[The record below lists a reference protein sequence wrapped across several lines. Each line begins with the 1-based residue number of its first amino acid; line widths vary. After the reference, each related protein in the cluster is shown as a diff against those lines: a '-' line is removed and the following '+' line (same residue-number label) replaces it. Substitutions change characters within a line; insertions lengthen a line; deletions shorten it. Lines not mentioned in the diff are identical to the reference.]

1 MLRYQNILVPV
12 DGSSTAR
19 RGLNEAIELAGSLGS
34 RIRVLHIV
42 IRALRLPPHASSASI
57 ERLLATMRRNGDLIL
72 REAESAVRASGIEVD
87 DKLIDTPD
95 EHAGRIIL
103 EEARSW
109 PAHLIVC
116 GTHGRTGMSRLLL
129 GSDAE
134 FVLRHSTAPV
144 LLVRSR

>member
-19 RGLNEAIELAGSLGS
+19 RGLSEAIELARSVGS

-42 IRALRLPPHASSASI
+42 THAFRLAPAASSAGI
-57 ERLLATMRRNGDLIL
+57 EHLLATMRRKGDLIL

-87 DKLIDTPD
+87 DKLLETPD
-95 EHAGRIIL
+95 ERAGRPIL

-109 PAHLIVC
+109 PADLIVC

-134 FVLRHSTAPV
+134 FVVRHSNVPV